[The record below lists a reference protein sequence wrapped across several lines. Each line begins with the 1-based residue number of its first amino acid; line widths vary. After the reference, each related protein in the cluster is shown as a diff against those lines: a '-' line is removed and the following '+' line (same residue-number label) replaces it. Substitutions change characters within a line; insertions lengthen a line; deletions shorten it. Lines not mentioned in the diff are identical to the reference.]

1 MQIELSKIQDLLD
14 WIKTKIYLD
23 TISTNSIKRVVR
35 RGEIYKCNFGIGI
48 GSEMQKERPCII
60 VQNNTRNSHS
70 GNVIVVLIS
79 HTNKKISCI
88 VPIETRKDE
97 DGNTILDGY
106 ANVSNLMCVSKARLG
121 AYITTISKE
130 EMKKIDKELITT
142 LDLFG
147 YYKQFER
154 QIKDRE
160 LYISKL
166 KKQLSELKEITDT
179 DSFEKYKHKN
189 SQELFTK

>member
-1 MQIELSKIQDLLD
+1 MQIELSKIQNLLD
-14 WIKTKIYLD
+14 WVKTKIYLD
-23 TISTNSIKRVVR
+23 TISTNAIKRVVR
-35 RGEIYKCNFGIGI
+35 RGEVYKCNFGIGI

-70 GNVIVVLIS
+70 GNVIVVPIS

-88 VPIETRKDE
+88 VPIETRE
-97 DGNTILDGY
+97 DGEGNIILDGY

-121 AYITTISKE
+121 SYIETITKE
-130 EMKKIDKELITT
+130 EMKNIDTELFAT
-142 LDLFG
+142 LDLFD

-154 QIKDRE
+154 QLKDKD

-166 KKQLSELKEITDT
+166 QNQLKELKQITNT
-179 DSFEKYKHKN
+179 DSFENLKKKI
-189 SQELFTK
+189 SKKS

>member
-1 MQIELSKIQDLLD
+1 MQIELSKIQNLLD

-23 TISTNSIKRVVR
+23 TISTNTIKRVVR
-35 RGEIYKCNFGIGI
+35 RGEVYKCNLGIGI

-60 VQNNTRNSHS
+60 IQNNTRNSHS
-70 GNVIVVLIS
+70 GNVIVVPIS

-88 VPIETRKDE
+88 VPIETRRDKE
-97 DGNTILDGY
+97 SNIILDGY

-121 AYITTISKE
+121 SYIATLSKE
-130 EMKKIDKELITT
+130 ETRNIDMELFAT
-142 LDLFG
+142 LDLFD
-147 YYKQFER
+147 YYKRFER

-166 KKQLSELKEITDT
+166 KNQLIELEKITNT
-179 DSFEKYKHKN
+179 DSFENLKKKI
-189 SQELFTK
+189 SEKG

>member
-1 MQIELSKIQDLLD
+1 MQVELSKIQNLLN

-23 TISTNSIKRVVR
+23 TVSSNAIKRVVR
-35 RGEIYKCNFGIGI
+35 RGEVYKCNFGIGI
-48 GSEMQKERPCII
+48 GSEMQKERPCVV

-70 GNVIVVLIS
+70 GNVIVVPIS

-88 VPIETRKDE
+88 VQIKTREDE
-97 DGNTILDGY
+97 EHNIILDGY

-121 AYITTISKE
+121 SYITTISKE
-130 EMKKIDKELITT
+130 EMRNIDMELFAT
-142 LDLFG
+142 LDLYG

-154 QIKDRE
+154 QINDKD

-166 KKQLSELKEITDT
+166 KNQLTELKKITNT
-179 DSFEKYKHKN
+179 DSFENLKKKL
-189 SQELFTK
+189 SEKS

>member
-1 MQIELSKIQDLLD
+1 MQIELSKIQNLLD

-23 TISTNSIKRVVR
+23 TISSNSIKRVVR
-35 RGEIYKCNFGIGI
+35 RKEVYKCNFGIGI

-70 GNVIVVLIS
+70 GNVIVVPIS

-88 VPIETRKDE
+88 VPIETRKDVN
-97 DGNTILDGY
+97 DNIILDGY
-106 ANVSNLMCVSKARLG
+106 ANVSNLMCISKARLG
-121 AYITTISKE
+121 SYITTISKK
-130 EMKKIDKELITT
+130 EMKNIDMELFAI

-154 QIKDRE
+154 QLKDKE

-166 KKQLSELKEITDT
+166 KNQLTEFKQITNT
-179 DSFEKYKHKN
+179 DCYENLRKKFLEKG
-189 SQELFTK
+189 